1 MSKTYTSDNLPAEL
15 KPAVIDLLYRLAD
28 DSIIMGHRNSEW
40 TGLGPILEEDI
51 AFSSTAQDKMG
62 HALAFFNLLHEL
74 GEAKPDDLAFLRD
87 AKDFRCCSFVTLSH
101 VPPSA
106 SDDVPELKNN
116 PTRNRLVSQGD
127 WAISLVRQFLFVEAD
142 VLRMHALESS
152 AYEPLAAIAKKL
164 RGELKYH
171 LMHAESML
179 RHLASGTDESRQ
191 RMQQALGALFPHAL
205 GMFEATEHDKALAD
219 AGIAPSEATL
229 RDQWIEHIR
238 PLLAGAGLKLSTNA
252 EAVVG
257 GRQGEHGKELEGLL
271 ADMQKVYRMEPATTW

>member
-1 MSKTYTSDNLPAEL
+1 MSQTYTRDNLPADL
-15 KPAVIDLLYRLAD
+15 KPAVVDLLYRLAD

-40 TGLGPILEEDI
+40 TGIGPILEEDI

-62 HALAFFNLLHEL
+62 HALAFYNLLHQL
-74 GEAKPDDLAFLRD
+74 GEKTPDDLAFLRD
-87 AKDFRCCSFVTLSH
+87 AEDFHCCSLVALSH
-101 VPPSA
+101 IPPSA
-106 SDDVPELKNN
+106 GDDAPDLNNN
-116 PTRNRLVSQGD
+116 PARNRLITHGD
-127 WAISLVRQFLFVEAD
+127 WAISLMRQFLFVEAD

-152 AYEPLAAIAKKL
+152 TYEPLAAIAKKL

-179 RHLASGTDESRQ
+179 RHLATGTDESRQ

-205 GMFEATEHDKALAD
+205 GMFEATEHDKALED
-219 AGIAPSEATL
+219 AGITPCEATL
-229 RDQWIEHIR
+229 RDAWIAHIK
-238 PLLAGAGLKLSTNA
+238 PILDAAGLKIAKNA

-257 GRQGEHGKELEGLL
+257 GRHGEHGKELDALL